1 MILFNS
7 LSCESRV
14 IGGGEPRVVF
24 VRDQINLF
32 YVAMTIG
39 NAITLEHLIRH
50 YRLKKFRRNCPYL
63 QKHAIKAVYFWVKSS
78 CYDFK

>member
-14 IGGGEPRVVF
+14 IGGGEPCVVF
-24 VRDQINLF
+24 VRDRINLF

-39 NAITLEHLIRH
+39 NVITLERLIRH
-50 YRLKKFRRNCPYL
+50 YRLKKFGRICPHL
-63 QKHAIKAVYFWVKSS
+63 GESS